1 MTTDIPDEIPHV
13 SDLAPDGI
21 VSLDYVRDDDSVYR
35 VLPNHEGVERYDLV
49 EVTDD

>member
-1 MTTDIPDEIPHV
+1 MRYPT
-13 SDLAPDGI
+13 LAT
-21 VSLDYVRDDDSVYR
+21 SLQMASFLLDYVRDDDSVYR